1 MINFM
6 NKNSLSNSS
15 NYDQVK
21 DQIDIEN
28 LCDFW
33 VAEIWANNY
42 DILNTRY
49 FSSPLI
55 DNGKWKFVYYDL
67 DSGFYNY
74 KYGQYGFTYY
84 TRSQGIGFGNFSTDL
99 LRNLMKSSEFREKFL
114 ERLSYNL
121 KNTWST
127 DNFNKKIDS
136 VIAEI
141 TEDEI
146 ERNLDRW
153 NNISLSKWREN
164 VDQMRDFAE
173 KRNDTIVKE
182 AKSYFNL
189 SNDEVNKYFGD

>member
-1 MINFM
+1 
-6 NKNSLSNSS
+6 
-15 NYDQVK
+15 
-21 DQIDIEN
+21 
-28 LCDFW
+28 
-33 VAEIWANNY
+33 
-42 DILNTRY
+42 
-49 FSSPLI
+49 
-55 DNGKWKFVYYDL
+55 
-67 DSGFYNY
+67 
-74 KYGQYGFTYY
+74 
-84 TRSQGIGFGNFSTDL
+84 
-99 LRNLMKSSEFREKFL
+99 MKSSEFREKFL